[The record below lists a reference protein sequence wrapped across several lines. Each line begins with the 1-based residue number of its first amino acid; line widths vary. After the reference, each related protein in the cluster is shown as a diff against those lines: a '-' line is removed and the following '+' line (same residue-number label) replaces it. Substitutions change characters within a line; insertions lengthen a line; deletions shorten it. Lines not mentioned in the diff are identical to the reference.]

1 MVIIIITITITI
13 IIIITITIIII
24 IITVIIIIIINNSSN
39 EEMNIILR
47 FRHITCVSVQI
58 YKLEGSSWREITK
71 DFVLLHMYYD
81 QEDGEAKLIAIDGI
95 KLIIRG
101 FVLSANLQLIRPTKS
116 LCILLAPNKEGQ
128 RCTVLVSIK
137 FLKLNRILHLS
148 SKTAVQ
154 SRFELNK
161 RNLSISSAKSQSP
174 CPPPSSTASTPKKDA
189 TDIPIF
195 FPEDSPLQ
203 EEISQTD
210 VNVQHIEKGLQGMS
224 FTSDTFVTTLNL
236 SLIPSLSAQISEDAT
251 SSFHSVNSTTFDKQF
266 INPSSKLLNQLSKNS
281 INFGMCHHGMLC

>member
-1 MVIIIITITITI
+1 MEWIENITPL
-13 IIIITITIIII
+13 
-24 IITVIIIIIINNSSN
+24 INN
-39 EEMNIILR
+39 R

-101 FVLSANLQLIRPTKS
+101 FVLSANLQLIRPTKKFVHFTGS
-116 LCILLAPNKEGQ
+116 KQ
-128 RCTVLVSIK
+128 RRSEMYGFGFYQVSEVEQ
-137 FLKLNRILHLS
+137 FLRLFSFVYRILHLS

-224 FTSDTFVTTLNL
+224 FTSDTFVTTPNL

-266 INPSSKLLNQLSKNS
+266 INPSSEASQSVEQKQYQLWNVPPWNALLEQGIYNNPANFTSPWNS
-281 INFGMCHHGMLC
+281 LFN